1 MRDLH
6 YYLQLEYPFRV
17 EPDPEGGFV
26 ASIPDL
32 PGCYSA
38 GETKQEAIERLEESK
53 AAWIE
58 SYYATHGEAPEPS
71 SLSSLS
77 GRILLRLPKYLH
89 RKLHNAAHAEGI
101 SVNQYVISLLAEGI
115 TLADLAR
122 TSQGFPGPET
132 TGAPGRKNSKTRI
145 NENTHSAESSHIPDQ
160 QNYGEPKSRGLR
172 IRESFKQRTASI
184 RRPTRK

>member
-1 MRDLH
+1 MKDLH
-6 YYLQLEYPFRV
+6 YYLQLDYPLRV

-38 GETKQEAIERLEESK
+38 GETKQEAVERLEESK

-58 SYYATHGEAPEPS
+58 AYYAIHGEAPEPA

-101 SVNQYVISLLAEGI
+101 SVNQYAISLLAEGI

-122 TSQGFPGPET
+122 RSQAFPGPEI
-132 TGAPGRKNSKTRI
+132 ARAVGRKKIRI
-145 NENTHSAESSHIPDQ
+145 YENPYSAESGHILDQ
-160 QNYGEPKSRGLR
+160 KNYGELKSRGSR
-172 IRESFKQRTASI
+172 IRESSKQRTARI
-184 RRPTRK
+184 RKPSLK